1 MIISIIGMVICCLVA
16 VAGIYY
22 LVKKKKKIKS
32 HAKSTVLL
40 PQWVLLCS

>member
-1 MIISIIGMVICCLVA
+1 MIISIIGMMICCLVA

-22 LVKKKKKIKS
+22 LVKEKKIKS